1 MDLLFRRSQG
11 RTAFGRPRFDLHAKL
26 DITQEERDLIEK
38 YKFTNT
44 ILIDVPE
51 PELKRFCILIGFVVF
66 LIAIPIIAFNLWS
79 AIGLG
84 WIGVLVVAAIL
95 GIAAGFTYYHQK
107 RETIKVVDL
116 MLGRYFHCPSI
127 CELVRKES
135 FLLNISQYLRQ
146 VMESAKHWDGVD
158 RNEIYP
164 LTPEEAKAVIHSG
177 PLF

>member
-11 RTAFGRPRFDLHAKL
+11 RTKLGRPRFDLHAKL
-26 DITQEERDLIEK
+26 DINQEERDLIDK
-38 YKFTNT
+38 YSFYSTT
-44 ILIDVPE
+44 VIHVPE
-51 PELKRFCILIGFVVF
+51 PELKRFCVLIGFVVF
-66 LIAIPIIAFNLWS
+66 LIAIPIIAFNFWG

-84 WIGVLVVAAIL
+84 WIGVLVVSAIL
-95 GIAAGFTYYHQK
+95 GIAAGYIYYHQK
-107 RETIKVVDL
+107 RETILVVDL
-116 MLGRYFHCPSI
+116 LHGRYFHCPSI

-158 RNEIYP
+158 RNEILP
-164 LTPEEAKAVIHSG
+164 MSPEEAKAAIHSG